1 MGQVVIFE
9 AWFPKMS
16 TDTSI
21 IQIQNIRVKERPVEK
36 LISIHELEV
45 PEDRQAEMEQF
56 FRDEIASFH
65 LFEGWHFS
73 LLKADRGKRVGQYAV
88 MVEIDSV
95 AARDR
100 YYPQEG
106 VASEEAS
113 QVRED
118 NPEFFKKWSEL
129 IAKFHR
135 DWTGYQLLFEAEK
148 TAA

>member
-1 MGQVVIFE
+1 MGQVVVFE

-16 TDTSI
+16 TATPI

-56 FRDEIASFH
+56 FRDEIASLH

-73 LLKADRGKRVGQYAV
+73 LLKGERGKRVGQYAV
-88 MVEIDSV
+88 MIEIDSV
-95 AARDR
+95 AAGNR

-106 VASEEAS
+106 VASEEAI
-113 QVRED
+113 QVRTD
-118 NPEFFKKWSEL
+118 NPEFFKKWREL
-129 IAKFHR
+129 VGQFQR
-135 DWTGYQLLFEAEK
+135 DWTDINCWLRLK
-148 TAA
+148 RL